1 MFWKRINNRNKKIN
15 SVPLFHKGQF
25 FVWDAEGDQWELS
38 SSHLKKEIKKRTVE
52 EVAVAGDSLVV
63 YHDNF
68 FESSVS
74 VDQKLVKKLTKFFSD
89 QRR

>member
-1 MFWKRINNRNKKIN
+1 M
-15 SVPLFHKGQF
+15 
-25 FVWDAEGDQWELS
+25 S
-38 SSHLKKEIKKRTVE
+38 SSHLKKEIKKQTVE